1 MKDKLELTLK
11 WLNTVIPND
20 KLLHSFYAT
29 WYYMIVQLFDKE
41 FAFVSIIIIVFAKEV
56 YDYFNKENHTA
67 DYMDFIATVALPV
80 FIYYG
85 T

>member
-1 MKDKLELTLK
+1 MRDKLELILK
-11 WLNTVIPND
+11 WLSTAVSND
-20 KLLHSFYAT
+20 KLLYSFYAT

-41 FAFVSIIIIVFAKEV
+41 FAIVSIIIIAFDKGF

-67 DYMDFIATVALPV
+67 DYMNFIAIIALPV